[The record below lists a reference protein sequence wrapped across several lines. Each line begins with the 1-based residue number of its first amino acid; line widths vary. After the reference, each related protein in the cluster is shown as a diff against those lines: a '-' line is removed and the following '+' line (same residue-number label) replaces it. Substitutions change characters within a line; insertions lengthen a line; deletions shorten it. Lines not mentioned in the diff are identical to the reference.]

1 MFLKVFL
8 IDKLY
13 NEGTQRSLDRTM
25 KRMLLVMSMIL
36 FAMSGCINAKPLDI
50 EERLAHEFY
59 KPKDEGYLKEMVG
72 VTYELSN
79 DGVFTISHKGSYDLS
94 KDIIKVK
101 SCEVIASTMEAAED
115 SNCSR
120 KELEKAS
127 QISEALNIEL
137 GRLDV
142 SKEELLEFL
151 MKE

>member
-1 MFLKVFL
+1 MFLKGFL

-13 NEGTQRSLDRTM
+13 NDGTQRSLDRTM

-59 KPKDEGYLKEMVG
+59 KLKDEGYLKEMVG
-72 VTYELSN
+72 VTYELSY

-101 SCEVIASTMEAAED
+101 SCEVLAKTMESAEG

-151 MKE
+151 LKE